1 MCAGIDFMCA
11 ITADARVKC
20 WGNCNLGQCGSEA
33 TETLGDEPGE
43 MGDALLP
50 VNLGSPQPEVTSL
63 ACTGYTACALSSD
76 GTVRCWGRAAPEGYK
91 GNFELTVA
99 NGHAINTMGAVLP
112 PMQLP
117 TGRKATSVSCGHSHC
132 CVILDDGSALC
143 YGSGS
148 SGQLGYSGSPTY
160 VGFARP
166 ATADEAGLVDLPPGR
181 TAVKIA
187 CGGGHTCAILDEGSV
202 VCWGQGAYGR
212 LGNGGRLSVT
222 GGVNVCNVL
231 NDGTCGVNLTPVNL
245 GSGRRAVDIAAGS
258 DWTCAVLDDG
268 GVHCWGYNSGG
279 VLGYDLH
286 KFDYLGDEPL
296 EPGGVTDPIY
306 FPGGKAVK
314 IYGMQSGRC
323 AILDVGDVVCWGK
336 AGNGAIPNAQGADW
350 YDWYNPSHWSL
361 QDDYPPIDLG
371 GRKAFALAAG
381 GGSNNVFQCA
391 MLSAADCDV
400 CRDEIRCWGANY
412 NGQLGYGDTRNRGV
426 VDGDF
431 ARDVVD
437 LGAVGVHPAFQVW
450 DYLRDAEPTPPDPTE
465 TLTVSQVH
473 TCAILALGR
482 VLCWGRS
489 GYGALGGFQTNSRN
503 FPDPSK
509 GVPVFFGYDE
519 RNGPSRDKT
528 FFAKSIS
535 ACDKSTCAI
544 LEDDSLACW
553 GQNYHHSLGIG
564 GSIEARGIAESMLAL
579 APNGI
584 DWRVPVLDRGGDAA
598 KVVDNC
604 QGIYFG
610 CAATSEGDVWCWG
623 QDLNGKLGLGT
634 NSNPTNEP
642 PDNQIGSP
650 PTRVDLG
657 ADENGAPLRAVSL
670 SCAAHAVCAA
680 FDDGRVKCWG
690 RNDYGQLGRGT
701 NSLIEK
707 SYVGNAAG
715 EMGDAL
721 PFLYLGDG
729 KRALKLSA
737 GLEHFCAVLDTHELK
752 CWGRNNMGAVGAGSS
767 AARTLADLDGLPYDE
782 QDTIVDL
789 GTDAFCRPLRVVD
802 IATMRY
808 STCAL
813 LESGRVKCFGENADG
828 RLGLGDTQHRGDAA
842 GEMGDELDFVN
853 LGDDE
858 VWRVKRL
865 ARSSAH
871 AESMCAVL
879 VPVESDLAAA
889 SGAEPERVKCWGDN
903 TYGSLGYG
911 HTGDLGTTPGH
922 MGDNLPF
929 VDFASWARP
938 AESGWTLASA
948 PAPSIDPLPEWVPAE
963 APVVPTLDFSSLA
976 VWNASVELFE
986 GDDTSWFDSVGLT
999 SSETYPL
1006 PAWAV
1011 GAPGTMKTNKD
1022 GAQTRVSFTTSHP
1035 AVARALVPRSLAT
1048 SMTDHALYVEKPAL
1062 LFVAEWLDVGGETEV
1077 MVKDRLFPAGSH
1089 ELLVKAREFYLFF
1102 APDPA
1107 IPACY
1112 PQPTNLPR
1120 AFKTDA
1126 PRVDFLGKGG
1136 AVPWLQERDSPLLWT
1151 GARPLPDWS
1160 EGALG
1165 LTFDAYSRARASSD
1179 VDEEYFHAVNDVVV
1193 RVVMRSKLSL
1203 DDLGNWTRRSDLDWT
1218 GEDGFEPNNE
1228 VYERLFPAGTHA
1240 LDVRASYHVSDNFWY
1255 QFVPADVN

>member
-1 MCAGIDFMCA
+1 MCAGEYFMCA

-20 WGNCNLGQCGSEA
+20 WGKCDLGQCGSEA
-33 TETLGDEPGE
+33 VETLGDEPGE

-63 ACTGYTACALSSD
+63 ACTKDTACALSSD
-76 GTVRCWGRAAPEGYK
+76 GTVRCWGNAAAEGYK
-91 GNFELTVA
+91 GQFELTA
-99 NGHAINTMGAVLP
+99 QNGHAINTMGAVLP

-117 TGRKATSVSCGHSHC
+117 TGRKATSVSCGYTHC

-143 YGSGS
+143 YGYHAHGE
-148 SGQLGYSGSPTY
+148 LGYGASDTNVGS
-160 VGFARP
+160 AAP

-187 CGGGHTCAILDEGSV
+187 CGASHTCAILDEGSV
-202 VCWGQGAYGR
+202 VCWGKGDEGR
-212 LGNGGRLSVT
+212 LGNGGLK
-222 GGVNVCNVL
+222 GGVNVCKGV
-231 NDGTCGVNLTPVNL
+231 NDGTCGANLTPVNL
-245 GSGRRAVDIAAGS
+245 GSGRRAVDIAAGL

-268 GVHCWGYNSGG
+268 GVHCWGDNAVG
-279 VLGYDLH
+279 VLGYDMH
-286 KFDYLGDEPL
+286 KFADLGDEPL

-314 IYGMQSGRC
+314 VYGMQSGRC

-336 AGNGAIPNAQGADW
+336 AGNGQIPNAHGADVNSW
-350 YDWYNPSHWSL
+350 SNPTHWSL
-361 QDDYPPIDLG
+361 QEDYPPIDLG

-381 GGSNNVFQCA
+381 GGSRNEFQCA

-400 CRDEIRCWGANY
+400 CRDEIRCWGRNDFA
-412 NGQLGYGDTRNRGV
+412 QLGYGDTRSRGLV
-426 VDGDF
+426 NGDF

-437 LGAVGVHPAFQVW
+437 LGAVGVHSAFQVW
-450 DYLRDAEPTPPDPTE
+450 DYLRAAEPTPPDAME
-465 TLTVSQVH
+465 TLTVSQAH

-482 VLCWGRS
+482 VLCWGQS
-489 GYGALGGFQTNSRN
+489 GHGALGGFQTNN
-503 FPDPSK
+503 VNVPDPSK

-535 ACDKSTCAI
+535 ANDKSTCAI
-544 LEDDSLACW
+544 LEDDSLTCW
-553 GQNYHHSLGIG
+553 GENHHHSLGIG
-564 GSIEARGIAESMLAL
+564 GSIEARGVAETMSAL

-598 KVVDNC
+598 KIVDSC

-610 CAATSEGDVWCWG
+610 CAATSEGDAWCWG

-634 NSNPTNEP
+634 NSNPTNAVP
-642 PDNQIGSP
+642 NNQIGSP

-690 RNDYGQLGRGT
+690 HNDYGQLGRGT
-701 NSLIEK
+701 GSVIQGLH
-707 SYVGNAAG
+707 VGNAAG

-721 PFLYLGDG
+721 PFLYLGEG
-729 KRALKLSA
+729 RRALKLSA

-752 CWGRNNMGAVGAGSS
+752 CWGRNYLGAVGAGPFP
-767 AARTLADLDGLPYDE
+767 ARTLVDLDGAPYDE
-782 QDTIVDL
+782 RDTIVDL
-789 GTDAFCRPLRVVD
+789 GTDTFCRPLRVVD
-802 IATMRY
+802 VATMEY

-813 LESGRVKCFGENADG
+813 LESGRVKCFGENTDG
-828 RLGLGDTQHRGDAA
+828 RLGSALPYSHHRGDHV
-842 GEMGDELDFVN
+842 GEMGNALNFVN
-853 LGDDE
+853 LGDDK

-871 AESMCAVL
+871 AKSMCAVL
-879 VPVESDLAAA
+879 VPVESDPAADPA
-889 SGAEPERVKCWGDN
+889 AGAEPEMVKCWGDN
-903 TYGSLGYG
+903 AYGSLGYG
-911 HTGDLGTTPGH
+911 DYGDRGTTSDQ

-929 VDFASWARP
+929 VDFATWARP

-963 APVVPTLDFSSLA
+963 APVVPTLDFSSLT

-986 GDDTSWFDSVGLT
+986 GDDASWFDSRGLT

-1011 GAPGTMKTNKD
+1011 GAPGTMKTNKN

-1035 AVARALVPRSLAT
+1035 VVARALVPSSYAA
-1048 SMTDHALYVEKPAL
+1048 SMTDHELYVEKTAL
-1062 LFVAEWLDVGGETEV
+1062 SFDAEWRGGEK
-1077 MVKDRLFPAGSH
+1077 MFVKERLFPAGSH

-1107 IPACY
+1107 VPACY
-1112 PQPTNLPR
+1112 SQPTNLPR
-1120 AFKTDA
+1120 AFKTNA
-1126 PRVDFLGKGG
+1126 TRVDFLGKGD
-1136 AVPWLQERDSPLLWT
+1136 AVPWLQQRDSPLLWT
-1151 GARPLPDWS
+1151 GARPLPAWS
-1160 EGALG
+1160 AGALG
-1165 LTFDAYSRARASSD
+1165 LTFDAYSRGVD
-1179 VDEEYFHAVNDVVV
+1179 VEYFHAANDVVT
-1193 RVVMRSKLSL
+1193 RVVARSKLTL
-1203 DDLGNWTRRSDLDWT
+1203 NDLGNWTRRPDLDWT
-1218 GEDGFEPNNE
+1218 GEDGFEPNNV
-1228 VYERLFPAGTHA
+1228 VYERAFPAGTHA

-1255 QFVPADVN
+1255 QFFSADVNDSV

>member
-1 MCAGIDFMCA
+1 MCAGMDFMCA

-20 WGNCNLGQCGSEA
+20 WGKCHVGQCGSEA

-63 ACTGYTACALSSD
+63 ACTGDTACALSSD
-76 GTVRCWGRAAPEGYK
+76 GTVRCWGNAQIYK
-91 GNFELTVA
+91 GQFELTVA

-117 TGRKATSVSCGHSHC
+117 TGRKATSVSCGHELC

-143 YGSGS
+143 YGTGS
-148 SGQLGYSGSPTY
+148 SGQLGYGGSPMY
-160 VGFARP
+160 VGWATP

-202 VCWGQGAYGR
+202 VCWGAGGKGQ
-212 LGNGGRLSVT
+212 LGNGGRRSVT
-222 GGVNVCNVL
+222 EGVNVCSVL

-268 GVHCWGYNSGG
+268 GVHCWGNNAGG

-286 KFDYLGDEPL
+286 KFARLGDEPL

-323 AILDVGDVVCWGK
+323 AILDVGDVVCWGR
-336 AGNGAIPNAQGADW
+336 AGSGAIPNARGLESSGW
-350 YDWYNPSHWSL
+350 WNPTHWSL

-400 CRDEIRCWGANY
+400 CRDEIRCWGWNRD
-412 NGQLGYGDTRNRGV
+412 GQLGYGDTLIRGV

-450 DYLRDAEPTPPDPTE
+450 DYLRDAEPTPPVAME
-465 TLTVSQVH
+465 TLTVSQAH

-482 VLCWGRS
+482 VLCWGQS
-489 GYGALGGFQTNSRN
+489 GYGALGGFQTNSRD

-564 GSIEARGIAESMLAL
+564 GSIEARGIAESMLSL

-634 NSNPTNEP
+634 NSNPTNTP
-642 PDNQIGSP
+642 PNNQIGSP

-690 RNDYGQLGRGT
+690 HNDYGQLGRGT

-752 CWGRNNMGAVGAGSS
+752 CWGRNFMGAIGAGPS
-767 AARTLADLDGLPYDE
+767 AARTLADLDGVPYDE

-842 GEMGDELDFVN
+842 GEMGDALDFVN

-879 VPVESDLAAA
+879 VPVESNPAAA

-903 TYGSLGYG
+903 AYGSLGYG
-911 HTGDLGTTPGH
+911 HTGDRGTTPGH

-976 VWNASVELFE
+976 VWNASVELFK
-986 GDDTSWFDSVGLT
+986 GDDTLWFYSSGLT
-999 SSETYPL
+999 SSAQYPL

-1011 GAPGTMKTNKD
+1011 GAPGTMKTNS
-1022 GAQTRVSFTTSHP
+1022 GGPTRVSFSTSHP
-1035 AVARALVPRSLAT
+1035 AVARALVPCHNKG
-1048 SMTDHALYVEKPAL
+1048 SMADHELYVEKPAL
-1062 LFVAEWLDVGGETEV
+1062 SFRAEWYTHDDIC
-1077 MVKDRLFPAGSH
+1077 VKDRLFPAGSH
-1089 ELLVKAREFYLFF
+1089 ELLVKASEFYLFF

-1107 IPACY
+1107 VPACY

-1151 GARPLPDWS
+1151 GARPLPVWS
-1160 EGALG
+1160 NGSLG
-1165 LTFDAYSRARASSD
+1165 LTFDAYSRGVD
-1179 VDEEYFHAVNDVVV
+1179 VEYFHAVNDVVV

-1255 QFVPADVN
+1255 QFFPADVND